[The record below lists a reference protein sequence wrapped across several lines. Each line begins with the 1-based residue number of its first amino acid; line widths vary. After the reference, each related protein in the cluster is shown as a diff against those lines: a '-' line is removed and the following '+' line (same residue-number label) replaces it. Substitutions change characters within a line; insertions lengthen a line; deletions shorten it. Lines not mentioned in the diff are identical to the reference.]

1 MTVNR
6 MESTD
11 ISILILYLQ
20 DHSGAFIEC
29 TAKHNAQI
37 MEYLE
42 TNIMKS
48 NIESVLLDPGINYD
62 FTEILKIR

>member
-11 ISILILYLQ
+11 ILILILYLQ

-29 TAKHNAQI
+29 TPKHNIQI
-37 MEYLE
+37 MEYSE
-42 TNIMKS
+42 ANIMKS
-48 NIESVLLDPGINYD
+48 NIESVLLDLGINYD

>member
-29 TAKHNAQI
+29 TPKHNIQS
-37 MEYLE
+37 MEYSE

-48 NIESVLLDPGINYD
+48 NIESALLDLGSIM
-62 FTEILKIR
+62 ILQKY